1 MATVIE
7 MIEHE
12 DGGATINIDFTPEEM
27 KLVMT
32 YAVTN
37 LIRMAIKLNE
47 KGELDESCYD

>member
-7 MIEHE
+7 LIEHD
-12 DGGATINIDFTPEEM
+12 DGGATVNMDFTPEEM
-27 KLVMT
+27 KVLLT

-37 LIRMAIKLNE
+37 GIRAGIKLNE